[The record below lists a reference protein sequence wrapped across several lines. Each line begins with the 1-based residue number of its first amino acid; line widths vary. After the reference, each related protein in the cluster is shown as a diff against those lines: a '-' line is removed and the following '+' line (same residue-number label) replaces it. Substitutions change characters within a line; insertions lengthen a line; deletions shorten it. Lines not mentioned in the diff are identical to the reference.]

1 MSIDSLLTP
10 ANIAVLARGLG
21 MTAAITAASWCLAMG
36 LGVVLAALHESCGRA
51 VKGAVLA
58 FVAWQ
63 RNIPALAHLL
73 LWYFGVPALLPKPMQ
88 SWINAHN
95 GEAVFSIVAIGLCV
109 AAYFC
114 EDLRSGFRSIPHTQN
129 EAARAL
135 GLGSLQAMRFVLVPQ
150 ALRIALPALVNHTVL
165 LFKTTS
171 LAMAIGVVELTY
183 VMRELETQT
192 FRTFEAYS
200 IVTVVYLLISLG
212 LMGAGASLA
221 RRTRIP
227 AR

>member
-1 MSIDSLLTP
+1 
-10 ANIAVLARGLG
+10 
-21 MTAAITAASWCLAMG
+21 
-36 LGVVLAALHESCGRA
+36 
-51 VKGAVLA
+51 VKRSVLA

-63 RNIPALAHLL
+63 RNIPAVAHLL
-73 LWYFGVPALLPKPMQ
+73 LWYFGVPALLPKPAQ
-88 SWINAHN
+88 GWINAHN
-95 GEAVFSIVAIGLCV
+95 GEAVCSIIAIGLCL

-114 EDLRSGFRSIPHTQN
+114 EDLRSGFRSIPSTQN

-135 GLGSLQAMRFVLVPQ
+135 GLGRLQTMRYVLVPQ

-171 LAMAIGVVELTY
+171 LAMAIGVAELTY
-183 VMRELETQT
+183 VVRELENQT

-200 IVTVVYLLISLG
+200 IVTAAYLLISLG

-221 RRTRIP
+221 RRYRIP